1 MPMSFVISFVG
12 KDFPC
17 RFLSSD
23 RVEPLSLSLSRR
35 RALQI
40 PADAWLRFNLFHC
53 SITHLVFT
61 SDGRVICYG
70 VGDVGHIPQERRS
83 YV

>member
-1 MPMSFVISFVG
+1 MLFDILFVG
-12 KDFPC
+12 MIDIVC
-17 RFLSSD
+17 SFLNSIEKTPFS
-23 RVEPLSLSLSRR
+23 
-35 RALQI
+35 ALQI

-53 SITHLVFT
+53 SITHLAFT

-70 VGDVGHIPQERRS
+70 VGDVGHVPQDRRS

>member
-1 MPMSFVISFVG
+1 MPMSFVILFVG
-12 KDFPC
+12 KTYSFIYFDNI
-17 RFLSSD
+17 
-23 RVEPLSLSLSRR
+23 VEEF
-35 RALQI
+35 RALQV
-40 PADAWLRFNLFHC
+40 PADTWLRFNLFHC

-70 VGDVGHIPQERRS
+70 IGDVGHIPQERRS